1 MKIRKTRFNSLFEA
15 LSTSVQLKKMTDW
28 HNGNRRENVAAMGN
42 DKLLFNYN
50 ICIQAGFTKEANI
63 LAGFIKNRG
72 LSIPG
77 SASTAAPTLT
87 SAPAPAPAPTPV
99 PTSAS
104 ASAHNG
110 NSGKYRVISTSQPGQ
125 YVGEIGVSKKGSIYK
140 WTGKSWSAVG
150 RKQSNSTTHTSTP
163 VAASAPTA
171 PSVSSTP
178 STQSTSSTYRQISTS
193 KHNGAYDDPGQY
205 VGEIGQTRRGSLYK
219 WSGKSWAP
227 YKDPASNSNTE
238 TISGSQT
245 APNEPISQAKP
256 ASEPIQKSN
265 PEPEPEEPFNPIIL
279 NDIKSNDELK
289 KQLGVTGKMNMVG
302 KYDTASKKYIFDD
315 NSIYHF
321 IDKFIKDNRIGFLF
335 ARDIEL
341 YSNYI
346 KSYSLKTH
354 DGDVFFDI
362 GVYFHYPNIVIKN
375 FKCYIYDIS
384 ELKTNNAAF
393 LRPIYGVNTWY
404 DDKFKDIT
412 IKVDPSDSESISKY
426 MDLEKL
432 LYHTCNIIIKYAKA
446 KQLSNPDYF
455 DLEAKL
461 ERKSSQIVP
470 FNRDIGGIDILVAG
484 SSNSTTYSPSGK
496 NDYFNT
502 FGTITKDS
510 GHEIYCT
517 KKFNIPLCYQNYL
530 SGEFRII
537 KDNKHKIIKIDTKPL
552 LDKLLNADDII
563 KNTFTILSL
572 IKDNADNLSFIPNI
586 SSLMAGY
593 SKFDENF
600 ANFMYIITPDQAFD
614 SNYYDLAY
622 NIAIF
627 MHIDHINKS
636 KRNLYY
642 YVPLQNKIIK
652 CEVHGGRKDTS
663 DIVAVEDAD
672 FDNPGKIFK
681 EALGMS
687 RNINT
692 LVKL

>member
-15 LSTSVQLKKMTDW
+15 LSASVQFKKMTDW

-50 ICIQAGFTKEANI
+50 ICVQAGFTKEANI

-77 SASTAAPTLT
+77 SASTSVST
-87 SAPAPAPAPTPV
+87 SASTSAPTPV
-99 PTSAS
+99 PAMASTPVSAPTPTP
-104 ASAHNG
+104 AHNG

-150 RKQSNSTTHTSTP
+150 RKQSKSTTHTSTP
-163 VAASAPTA
+163 VAASAP
-171 PSVSSTP
+171 SVSSTS

-205 VGEIGQTRRGSLYK
+205 IGEIGQTRRGSLYK

-227 YKDPASNSNTE
+227 YKDPASNSNTD
-238 TISGSQT
+238 TVSGSQT
-245 APNEPISQAKP
+245 APNEPISQAEP
-256 ASEPIQKSN
+256 ASEPIQKPN

-289 KQLGVTGKMNMVG
+289 KQLGVTGKINLAG
-302 KYDTASKKYIFDD
+302 KYDIASKKYIFDD

-321 IDKFIKDNRIGFLF
+321 IDKFIKDKRIGFLF
-335 ARDIEL
+335 TYNIDL
-341 YSNYI
+341 YGSHI
-346 KSYSLKTH
+346 RSYSLKTH
-354 DGDVFFDI
+354 NGNDLFNIHVFFDC
-362 GVYFHYPNIVIKN
+362 PNIVIKN
-375 FKCYIYDIS
+375 FYCYIYDIS
-384 ELKTNNAAF
+384 EPKTNDADF
-393 LRPIYGVNTWY
+393 LRPTYEVNTFC
-404 DDKFKDIT
+404 DKFKDIT

-426 MDLEKL
+426 MDLEKI

-470 FNRDIGGIDILVAG
+470 LNRDIGGNNILVVG
-484 SSNSTTYSPSGK
+484 TSKSTYIYSNRNNYS
-496 NDYFNT
+496 NT
-502 FGTITKDS
+502 FGTVTQDS

-517 KKFNIPLCYQNYL
+517 KKFNIPLYYQDYL
-530 SGEFRII
+530 SGYNEQ
-537 KDNKHKIIKIDTKPL
+537 NKIKIDIKPL

-563 KNTFTILSL
+563 KNTFNILSL

-586 SSLMAGY
+586 SSLMAGH
-593 SKFDENF
+593 SNFNENF
-600 ANFMYIITPDQAFD
+600 ANFMYIITPKQAFD
-614 SNYYDLAY
+614 SHYYDLAY

-652 CEVHGGRKDTS
+652 CEVSGRTHTS

>member
-15 LSTSVQLKKMTDW
+15 LSASVQLKKMTDW

-50 ICIQAGFTKEANI
+50 ICVQAGFTKEANI

-77 SASTAAPTLT
+77 SASTSVSTSAST
-87 SAPAPAPAPTPV
+87 SAPVPAS
-99 PTSAS
+99 TSAS
-104 ASAHNG
+104 TSAHNG

-150 RKQSNSTTHTSTP
+150 RKQSKSTTHTSTP
-163 VAASAPTA
+163 VAASA

-205 VGEIGQTRRGSLYK
+205 IGEIGQTRRGSLYK

-227 YKDPASNSNTE
+227 YKDPASNSNTDAVSE
-238 TISGSQT
+238 PQT
-245 APNEPISQAKP
+245 APNEPISQAEP
-256 ASEPIQKSN
+256 ASEPIKKPN

-279 NDIKSNDELK
+279 NDIKSIDELK
-289 KQLGVTGKMNMVG
+289 KQLGVTGKMNLVG
-302 KYDTASKKYIFDD
+302 KYDTVSKKYIFDN

-335 ARDIEL
+335 TRDIDS
-341 YSNYI
+341 YSNHI
-346 KSYSLKTH
+346 KSYSLKTYN
-354 DGDVFFDI
+354 GDYFFDI
-362 GVYFHYPNIVIKN
+362 GVYFYYPNIVIKN
-375 FKCYIYDIS
+375 FHCYIYDIS
-384 ELKTNNAAF
+384 EPKT
-393 LRPIYGVNTWY
+393 LGPIYGVHTLY

-426 MDLEKL
+426 IDLEKL

-470 FNRDIGGIDILVAG
+470 LNRDIGGINILVVG
-484 SSNSTTYSPSGK
+484 SSNSTYIFSNK
-496 NDYFNT
+496 NDYSDT
-502 FGTITKDS
+502 FGRVTKDS

-517 KKFNIPLCYQNYL
+517 KKFNIPLYYQDYL

-537 KDNKHKIIKIDTKPL
+537 KNYEFKIEKINTKPL

-586 SSLMAGY
+586 SSLMAGN
-593 SKFDENF
+593 SNFTENF
-600 ANFMYIITPDQAFD
+600 ANFMYIITPKQAFN
-614 SNYYDLAY
+614 SHYYDLAY

-652 CEVHGGRKDTS
+652 CEVSGRTNNS

>member
-15 LSTSVQLKKMTDW
+15 LSASVQLKKMTDW

-50 ICIQAGFTKEANI
+50 ICVQAGFTKEANI

-77 SASTAAPTLT
+77 SASTSVSTSAST
-87 SAPAPAPAPTPV
+87 SAPVPAS
-99 PTSAS
+99 TSAS
-104 ASAHNG
+104 TSAHNG

-150 RKQSNSTTHTSTP
+150 RKQSKSTTHTSTP
-163 VAASAPTA
+163 VAASASA
-171 PSVSSTP
+171 PSVSSIP

-205 VGEIGQTRRGSLYK
+205 IGEIGQTRRGSLYK

-227 YKDPASNSNTE
+227 YKDPASNSNTDAVSE
-238 TISGSQT
+238 PQT
-245 APNEPISQAKP
+245 APNEPISQAEP
-256 ASEPIQKSN
+256 ASEPIKKPN

-279 NDIKSNDELK
+279 NDIKSIDELK
-289 KQLGVTGKMNMVG
+289 KQLGITGKMNMVG
-302 KYDTASKKYIFDD
+302 KYDTASKKYISDN

-335 ARDIEL
+335 TRNI
-341 YSNYI
+341 NYNNNNI
-346 KSYSLKTH
+346 SYSLKTH
-354 DGDVFFDI
+354 NSDHNSDGIFFYICGFLD
-362 GVYFHYPNIVIKN
+362 YTSSFKN
-375 FKCYIYDIS
+375 FQCYIYELNANESIS
-384 ELKTNNAAF
+384 KLLYEVDTRF
-393 LRPIYGVNTWY
+393 
-404 DDKFKDIT
+404 DDKYTK

-432 LYHTCNIIIKYAKA
+432 LYYTCNAIIKYAKA

-455 DLEAKL
+455 DLKAKL

-470 FNRDIGGIDILVAG
+470 LNRDFDNDNNILTVGA
-484 SSNSTTYSPSGK
+484 SESKKEIRDHRYIITYRK
-496 NDYFNT
+496 VE
-502 FGTITKDS
+502 KDS

-517 KKFNIPLCYQNYL
+517 KKFNIPLYYQDYL

-537 KDNKHKIIKIDTKPL
+537 KNYEFKIEKINTKPL

-586 SSLMAGY
+586 SSLMAGN
-593 SKFDENF
+593 SNFTENF
-600 ANFMYIITPDQAFD
+600 ANFMYIITPKQAFD
-614 SNYYDLAY
+614 SYYYDLAY

-627 MHIDHINKS
+627 MHIDHINKYR
-636 KRNLYY
+636 RNLYY

-652 CEVHGGRKDTS
+652 CEVYGRNNTS

>member
-15 LSTSVQLKKMTDW
+15 LSASVQLKKMTDW

-50 ICIQAGFTKEANI
+50 ICVQAGFTKEANI

-77 SASTAAPTLT
+77 SAST
-87 SAPAPAPAPTPV
+87 SAPTPV
-99 PTSAS
+99 SASTPVATSAPVLTPVS
-104 ASAHNG
+104 APAHNG

-150 RKQSNSTTHTSTP
+150 RKQSKSTTHTSTP
-163 VAASAPTA
+163 VATSA

-205 VGEIGQTRRGSLYK
+205 IGEIGQTRRGSLYK

-238 TISGSQT
+238 TISDPQT

-256 ASEPIQKSN
+256 ASEPIQKPAS
-265 PEPEPEEPFNPIIL
+265 EPEPEEPFNPIIL
-279 NDIKSNDELK
+279 NDIKSIDELK
-289 KQLGVTGKMNMVG
+289 KQLGITGKMNMAG
-302 KYDTASKKYIFDD
+302 KYDTESKKYIFDD

-335 ARDIEL
+335 RRNINFDVRHNNAIT
-341 YSNYI
+341 
-346 KSYSLKTH
+346 SYSLKTH
-354 DGDVFFDI
+354 NSDGIFFYICGHLDYNNPNTVF
-362 GVYFHYPNIVIKN
+362 KN
-375 FKCYIYDIS
+375 FQCYIYGLNDDESIS
-384 ELKTNNAAF
+384 KAMYEVVT
-393 LRPIYGVNTWY
+393 TY
-404 DDKFKDIT
+404 DDRYRGAE

-432 LYHTCNIIIKYAKA
+432 LYHTCNTIIKYAKA

-470 FNRDIGGIDILVAG
+470 LNRYIGGSTILVVG
-484 SSNSTTYSPSGK
+484 SSQSSNIFSNSNK
-496 NDYFNT
+496 KDYFNK
-502 FGTITKDS
+502 FGRVTEDS

-530 SGEFRII
+530 SGELVFNYQIE
-537 KDNKHKIIKIDTKPL
+537 KIDTKPL

-563 KNTFTILSL
+563 ENTFNILSL
-572 IKDNADNLSFIPNI
+572 IKDNANNLSYVPNI
-586 SSLMAGY
+586 SSLTTDY
-593 SKFDENF
+593 SNYYDNF
-600 ANFMYIITPDQAFD
+600 ASFMYIISPKQALV
-614 SNYYDLAY
+614 SHYYDLAY

-627 MHIDHINKS
+627 MHIDHVNES

-652 CEVHGGRKDTS
+652 CETS
-663 DIVAVEDAD
+663 DRKKNSVIVAVEDAD

-692 LVKL
+692 LVRL

>member
-15 LSTSVQLKKMTDW
+15 LSASVQLKKMTDW

-42 DKLLFNYN
+42 EKLLFNYN
-50 ICIQAGFTKEANI
+50 ICVQAGFTKEANI

-77 SASTAAPTLT
+77 SASTAAPTV
-87 SAPAPAPAPTPV
+87 APTPAPTL
-99 PTSAS
+99 AS
-104 ASAHNG
+104 APVSATAHNG

-150 RKQSNSTTHTSTP
+150 RKQSKSTTHTSTP

-178 STQSTSSTYRQISTS
+178 STQSTSSTYRQISTA

-205 VGEIGQTRRGSLYK
+205 IGEIGQTRRGSLYK

-227 YKDPASNSNTE
+227 YKDPANNSNTE
-238 TISGSQT
+238 TVSGSQT
-245 APNEPISQAKP
+245 ASNEPISQAEP
-256 ASEPIQKSN
+256 ASEPIKKPN
-265 PEPEPEEPFNPIIL
+265 PEPEEPFNPIIL

-335 ARDIEL
+335 ARDIDS
-341 YSNYI
+341 YNNHI
-346 KSYSLKTH
+346 KSYSLKTY
-354 DGDVFFDI
+354 DGYNFFDI
-362 GVYFHYPNIVIKN
+362 GVYFYYPNIVIKN
-375 FKCYIYDIS
+375 FHCYIYDIF
-384 ELKTNNAAF
+384 ELKTTSAAF
-393 LRPIYGVNTWY
+393 LKPIYGVHTIY

-412 IKVDPSDSESISKY
+412 IEVDPSDGESISKY
-426 MDLEKL
+426 LDLEKL

-470 FNRDIGGIDILVAG
+470 LNRDIVGNNILEVG
-484 SSNSTTYSPSGK
+484 TSKSTYIYSNRNHYVNT
-496 NDYFNT
+496 FNT
-502 FGTITKDS
+502 VTRDS

-517 KKFNIPLCYQNYL
+517 KKFNIPLCYQDYL
-530 SGEFRII
+530 LGKFRII
-537 KDNKHKIIKIDTKPL
+537 KDNEHKIIKIDTKPL

-586 SSLMAGY
+586 SSLMTG
-593 SKFDENF
+593 SNFENEKL
-600 ANFMYIITPDQAFD
+600 ANFMYIITHKQAFN
-614 SNYYDLAY
+614 SHYYDLAY

-652 CEVHGGRKDTS
+652 CEVSGRTNNS

>member
-1 MKIRKTRFNSLFEA
+1 MKIRKTKFNSLFEA
-15 LSTSVQLKKMTDW
+15 LSASVQLKKMTDW

-42 DKLLFNYN
+42 EKLLFNYN
-50 ICIQAGFTKEANI
+50 ICVQAGFTKEANI

-77 SASTAAPTLT
+77 SASTST
-87 SAPAPAPAPTPV
+87 STPVPVTASASTPVPAPASTSVPAP
-99 PTSAS
+99 
-104 ASAHNG
+104 AHNG

-150 RKQSNSTTHTSTP
+150 RKQSNSTTHTS
-163 VAASAPTA
+163 ASAPTA

-227 YKDPASNSNTE
+227 YKDPANNSNTE
-238 TISGSQT
+238 TVSGSQT

-279 NDIKSNDELK
+279 NDIKSIDELK
-289 KQLGVTGKMNMVG
+289 KQLGITGKMNLAG
-302 KYDTASKKYIFDD
+302 KYDTASKKYIFDN

-335 ARDIEL
+335 TRNIDL
-341 YSNYI
+341 YSNHI
-346 KSYSLKTH
+346 RSYRLKTH
-354 DGDVFFDI
+354 NGDEFFI
-362 GVYFHYPNIVIKN
+362 IYLFFYYPNIVIKH
-375 FKCYIYDIS
+375 FQCYIYDNN
-384 ELKTNNAAF
+384 TNDAAF
-393 LRPIYGVNTWY
+393 LRPIYGVNTY

-426 MDLEKL
+426 IDLEKL

-470 FNRDIGGIDILVAG
+470 LNRDFGGKNILVVG
-484 SSNSTTYSPSGK
+484 TSKSTYTDKHNYSNTC
-496 NDYFNT
+496 
-502 FGTITKDS
+502 GTVTKDS

-517 KKFNIPLCYQNYL
+517 KKFNIPLCYQDYL
-530 SGEFRII
+530 SGEF
-537 KDNKHKIIKIDTKPL
+537 KIIYKIVKIDTKPL
-552 LDKLLNADDII
+552 LDRLLNADDII

-586 SSLMAGY
+586 SFLMRGDY
-593 SKFDENF
+593 PSDDYFNENF
-600 ANFMYIITPDQAFD
+600 ANFMYIITPNQAFN

-627 MHIDHINKS
+627 MHIDHINKNR
-636 KRNLYY
+636 RNLYY

-652 CEVHGGRKDTS
+652 CEVSGRANTS
-663 DIVAVEDAD
+663 NIVAVEDAD